1 MGNFYSYVCLPCRPP
16 PTVSHSVLYTNALRI
31 IFPILAR
38 LLSKETEF
46 YATLLYPLN
55 ITDKS
60 KEYKITSFD
69 LGLVTKAQ
77 DISYLV

>member
-46 YATLLYPLN
+46 YATLLYPQN

-60 KEYKITSFD
+60 KVYKITSIY
-69 LGLVTKAQ
+69 LELV
-77 DISYLV
+77 

>member
-38 LLSKETEF
+38 LLNIIEF
-46 YATLLYPLN
+46 YATLLYPKYVY

-60 KEYKITSFD
+60 KVEKKLLD
-69 LGLVTKAQ
+69 LNSR
-77 DISYLV
+77 DYSER